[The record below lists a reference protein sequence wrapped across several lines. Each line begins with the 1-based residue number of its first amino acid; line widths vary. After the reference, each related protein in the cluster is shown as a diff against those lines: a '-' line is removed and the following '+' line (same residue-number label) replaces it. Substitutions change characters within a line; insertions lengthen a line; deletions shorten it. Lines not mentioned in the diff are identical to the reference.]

1 MANTPFVVF
10 AETGNSV
17 QTQPNSAQAAG
28 DAGQAQLDAAQAAG
42 DAGQAQLDSAQA
54 AGDVNTV
61 VEIKDPNGGNNP
73 PPPQPSFNMMI
84 PFIIL
89 IGVMIAISIRTSS
102 KEKKKREQMMNS
114 IRKGTKI
121 MTSGGIIGEIA
132 EVQQDQFLL
141 KIANNV
147 QIVIA
152 RAAIAQVI
160 QTADA
165 ADDTK
170 AEVTKK

>member
-10 AETGNSV
+10 AQSQG
-17 QTQPNSAQAAG
+17 
-28 DAGQAQLDAAQAAG
+28 
-42 DAGQAQLDSAQA
+42 DSAQLQNA
-54 AGDVNTV
+54 APESAGNIQTKEQGAPGNANQENANVTLDEKGNPAGN
-61 VEIKDPNGGNNP
+61 DPQQV
-73 PPPQPSFNMMI
+73 QPAAPGWIQLF

-89 IGVMIAISIRTSS
+89 IVVMILISVRTSS

-147 QIVIA
+147 QIAIS
-152 RAAIAQVI
+152 RAAVAQVI
-160 QTADA
+160 SNS
-165 ADDTK
+165 ADDAK